1 MCARRYDY
9 NANKEGLD
17 EVTLAGDL
25 IEASSDDD
33 VAVGYKL
40 TRHVASEKN
49 DLKLT
54 AKTHG
59 TTVYSGSCSAS
70 SLLCAVLAMTTCRM
84 TACSDGLHSLHARC
98 GRIDR
103 LPSM

>member
-40 TRHVASEKN
+40 TRHVASENN

-59 TTVYSGSCSAS
+59 TTVYGEYADNQ
-70 SLLCAVLAMTTCRM
+70 LTAVGA
-84 TACSDGLHSLHARC
+84 AREVEV
-98 GRIDR
+98 GDQK
-103 LPSM
+103 

>member
-33 VAVGYKL
+33 VAVGYDPPRCL
-40 TRHVASEKN
+40 REERSQVDCQDARHHRVPRLVLCFLAALCRACN
-49 DLKLT
+49 DDLQND
-54 AKTHG
+54 
-59 TTVYSGSCSAS
+59 
-70 SLLCAVLAMTTCRM
+70 SLQ
-84 TACSDGLHSLHARC
+84 
-98 GRIDR
+98 
-103 LPSM
+103 